1 VILSRRGRRNYP
13 GGFSLFRAALAAVDL
28 VVEVPAAEAAV
39 LAASAEAEVSEA
51 VVLPE
56 VGRILFLL

>member
-1 VILSRRGRRNYP
+1 
-13 GGFSLFRAALAAVDL
+13 LAAVDL

-51 VVLPE
+51 VVLQE
-56 VGRILFLL
+56 DGRIFIPALNSLSF